1 VHGVQNLRVADA
13 SVMPLTVS
21 GNTNG
26 PVMAVAWRL
35 ADLMIAEKSSRR
47 SVSPVAA

>member
-1 VHGVQNLRVADA
+1 
-13 SVMPLTVS
+13 MPQIVS

-35 ADLMIAEKSSRR
+35 ADLMSEEKSAQSR
-47 SVSPVAA
+47 AA